1 MHQHRVPS
9 IHRPTPSWLRLAT
22 ALLLTL
28 ALFATACGSDD
39 AIVDGASGAQG
50 SETTTAPTTAPTTG
64 ASNGTIA
71 TGGGRGIATAGVGIS
86 ASSWL
91 EVFTECDA
99 YLGHIKGEALARVNA
114 YGLQGAGGGGFF
126 PEPMADEVEDAM
138 DDGGF
143 AAEESASDSVD
154 LAGDAAVSSPAA
166 PAAPANPAGEVA
178 QNASPDAGT
187 NVTADG
193 KVFSGTNVQVTGV
206 DEPDI
211 VKTDGNRIVTLHG
224 NVLDVVDVTGQQ
236 PTITTTLQMTTYPQE
251 MLLNGNTILL
261 VGTDWGA
268 TDFIFDPARSDI
280 APPSNG
286 GPVTWVT
293 QVDISG
299 QAVATTTMRAEGN
312 YVSARM
318 IGDVVRL
325 VISSPPPEIGFVFPQ
340 REGAEEAAEAAN
352 RAIIESS
359 TLEDWL
365 ADYSILDGAGNV
377 IATNKLLQC
386 NQMHRPSTFA
396 GFDTLSVVTFNINE
410 GLSLNNATGV
420 LANGSTVYASTNS
433 LYVATTAWDGD
444 LIVSELSSEDVQS
457 YTTSFHQFDL
467 TNPALASYVASGS
480 VQGSLLNQFAM
491 HEWDGRVAVATTR
504 GAPWSITD
512 ESESFLT
519 IFEPQGE
526 NLNQIGQV
534 GNMGRGERIFSVRFI
549 QDRAYVVTFR
559 QVDPLYV
566 VDFSNPTAPVV
577 TGELKVPGFST
588 YLHPLGDNLLLGV
601 GQDATDQGR
610 TLGAKLS
617 LFDVSNPTAPS
628 ELDTWVLPNANSNVE
643 WDHRAFL
650 WWAPE
655 QMAVLPV
662 TDWQDGFGGAI
673 VATISREGGIVER
686 GRVDNEPDPDVTEVV
701 TQCQVFLPEWAQGL
715 DGDFYE
721 EIQVCGPD
729 QQPGRTGYVCE
740 VDPFGDLPPEQLNDI
755 VQGEFGLTEPVNVP
769 PGGTVA
775 ICFPG
780 GNQFEQIVR
789 SIIIGDSLWT
799 VGHTSLQKNS
809 IASLEREARI
819 DLTPS
824 EDFGMVDF

>member
-1 MHQHRVPS
+1 MQTICALPIRLMPVHRLV
-9 IHRPTPSWLRLAT
+9 A
-22 ALLLTL
+22 ALLAL
-28 ALFATACGSDD
+28 ALIATACGSDD
-39 AIVDGASGAQG
+39 PTPDVAVASPSGDTVATEP
-50 SETTTAPTTAPTTG
+50 STTG
-64 ASNGTIA
+64 ASGSR
-71 TGGGRGIATAGVGIS
+71 TGSGSGVAVSGAGL
-86 ASSWL
+86 AAASWL

-99 YLGHIKGEALARVNA
+99 YLGHIKGEALARVSA
-114 YGLQGAGGGGFF
+114 YGLQGGGGGFF
-126 PEPMADEVEDAM
+126 PEPMFEDSEAMFDDASAAD
-138 DDGGF
+138 
-143 AAEESASDSVD
+143 SID
-154 LAGDAAVSSPAA
+154 LAGGVAESAPAPQSA
-166 PAAPANPAGEVA
+166 PAADGAQATSNPTAVVETGGA
-178 QNASPDAGT
+178 T

-193 KVFSGTNVQVTGV
+193 KAFSGTNVQVTGV

-224 NVLDVVDVTGQQ
+224 NVLDVVDVTGEQ
-236 PTITTTLQMTTYPQE
+236 PTISTTLQMTTWPQE
-251 MLLNGNTILL
+251 MLLNGNTVLL

-268 TDFIFDPARSDI
+268 TDVIFDPARSDV

-293 QVDISG
+293 QIDISG
-299 QAVATTTMRAEGN
+299 QATPVTTMRAEGN

-325 VISSPPPEIGFVFPQ
+325 VMSSPPPDIGFVFPQ

-352 RAIIESS
+352 RSIIESS
-359 TLEDWL
+359 TLDDWL
-365 ADYSILDGAGNV
+365 ADYSLLDGAGNL
-377 IATNKLLQC
+377 TTSGKLLQC
-386 NQMHRPSTFA
+386 NQMHRPSSFA
-396 GFDTLSVVTFNINE
+396 GFDTLSVVTFNVND
-410 GLSLNNATGV
+410 GLSLNNATGI

-433 LYVATTAWDGD
+433 LYVATTMWDGD
-444 LIVSELSSEDVQS
+444 LTISEIAPEDFNEN

-467 TNPALASYVASGS
+467 TNPAAATYVASGS
-480 VQGSLLNQFAM
+480 VAGSLLNQFAM
-491 HEWDGRVAVATTR
+491 HEWDGRFAVATTR

-512 ESESFLT
+512 QSESFLT

-526 NLNQIGQV
+526 NLAQIGQV

-549 QDRAYVVTFR
+549 EDRAYVVTFR

-566 VDFSNPTAPVV
+566 VDFSTPTAPVV

-617 LFDVSNPTAPS
+617 LFDVANPAAPT
-628 ELDTWVLPNANSNVE
+628 ELSTWVLPNASSNVE

-673 VATISREGGIVER
+673 VATISREAGIVER
-686 GRVDNEPDPDVTEVV
+686 GRLDNEPDPDLTEVV
-701 TQCQVFLPEWAQGL
+701 TQCQVFVPEWARGL
-715 DGDFYE
+715 EGDVFE

-729 QQPGRTGYVCE
+729 QLPGKTGYFCE
-740 VDPFGDLPPEQLNDI
+740 TNIFGNMAPEELAT
-755 VQGEFGLTEPVNVP
+755 VVEGEFGLEGPVTIP
-769 PGGTVA
+769 DGGTVS

-780 GNQFEQIVR
+780 GSQFEQIVR
-789 SIIIGDSLWT
+789 SIIIGDSIWT
-799 VGHTSLQKNS
+799 VGNESLQRNS
-809 IASLEREARI
+809 LATLERLARI
-819 DLTPS
+819 ELTAS
-824 EDFGMVDF
+824 ENDGPVDF